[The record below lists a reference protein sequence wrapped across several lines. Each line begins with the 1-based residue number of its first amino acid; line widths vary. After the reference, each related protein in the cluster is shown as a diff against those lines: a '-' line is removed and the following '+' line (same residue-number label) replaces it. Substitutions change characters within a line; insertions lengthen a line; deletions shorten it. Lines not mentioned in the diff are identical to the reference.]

1 MTPRTDSTGIV
12 AAAAAF
18 LVTLATAVPLA
29 ALTEEVQITLPV
41 RARLDLSGHSS
52 IALAPCIM
60 VSREREGN
68 VTGSDVDIQGDFERY
83 LRKLLRR
90 ETDLRMVQ
98 VGPLDYPTHD
108 LERLGQDRDFW
119 RALGERTQ
127 ADLILSCSLDFDVLA
142 RSGYRNESYTSPVD
156 GQTHQRQTLVEKA
169 GFEYDIVL
177 RVYDGRS
184 GELLVADNFKDFQ
197 ESNPDSEEPLAGMF
211 ENLYAVEDRIAGIFS
226 QGKIEASRVLFLD
239 LAATE
244 GAP

>member
-1 MTPRTDSTGIV
+1 MTPRTDSTRIV